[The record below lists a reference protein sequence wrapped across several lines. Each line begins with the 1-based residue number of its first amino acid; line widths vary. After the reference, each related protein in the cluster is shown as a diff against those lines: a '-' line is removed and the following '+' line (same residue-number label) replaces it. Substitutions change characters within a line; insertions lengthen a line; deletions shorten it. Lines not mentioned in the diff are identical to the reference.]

1 MQNNEP
7 ERQSWLKL
15 SVLAIFIFV
24 LALVTVLG
32 GDGDVEMNLDNPK
45 TILLLK
51 VLQAVSV
58 LIIFIVPAVLFAIF
72 WTKSG
77 IHYLGVTTKPA
88 ITTALLAGTGMLLA
102 MPMINW
108 LSDMNQHLKL
118 PEAFNGIQVW
128 MEQGEEKA
136 TQLTEAFTKGSSIDV
151 LIINLFVIALMAAVS
166 EELFFRGILQKVL
179 IECTRNTHV
188 GVWIGAI
195 VFSAFHIQ
203 FLGFLP
209 RMLMGAYLGYLF
221 LWSGSLWPG
230 ILAHFINNGMAVL
243 LIWLSNRGAIT
254 QDADTL
260 GIQQGEWIYVGISI
274 VMVAIGMILVYRIEK
289 RRKLI
294 QSINLPQI
302 NPNEN

>member
-15 SVLAIFIFV
+15 SVLAIFIFA

-32 GDGDVEMNLDNPK
+32 GDGDVAMNLDNPK

-58 LIIFIVPAVLFAIF
+58 LIIFIFPALLFAIF
-72 WTKSG
+72 WTKKG
-77 IHYLGVTTKPA
+77 IHYLGITTKPA
-88 ITTALLAGTGMLLA
+88 ITTILLAGIGMLLA

-118 PEAFNGIQVW
+118 PEALSGIQVW
-128 MEQGEEKA
+128 MEQGEGKA
-136 TQLTEAFTKGSSIDV
+136 TQLTDAFTKGSTIDV

-179 IECTRNTHV
+179 IECIRNKHV

-195 VFSAFHIQ
+195 IFSAFHMQ

-243 LIWLSNRGAIT
+243 LIWLSNRGTIT

-274 VMVAIGMILVYRIEK
+274 AMVAISMLLVYRIEK
-289 RRKLI
+289 KRKL
-294 QSINLPQI
+294 LL
-302 NPNEN
+302 